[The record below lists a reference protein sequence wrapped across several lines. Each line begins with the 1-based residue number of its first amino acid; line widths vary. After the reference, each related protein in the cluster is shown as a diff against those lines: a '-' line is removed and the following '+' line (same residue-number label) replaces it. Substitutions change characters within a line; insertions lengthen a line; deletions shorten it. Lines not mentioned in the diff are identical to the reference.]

1 MKINYIE
8 LFLIII
14 LIIKS
19 KNDLAPNNTSTIFS
33 INSILYSTNE
43 IHSYANISLISTNI
57 ISTFNNDKN
66 IVQFKSNIS
75 SMNSTFINV

>member
-33 INSILYSTNE
+33 TNPILYSTNK
-43 IHSYANISLISTNI
+43 IRSFAN
-57 ISTFNNDKN
+57 KN
-66 IVQFKSNIS
+66 
-75 SMNSTFINV
+75 